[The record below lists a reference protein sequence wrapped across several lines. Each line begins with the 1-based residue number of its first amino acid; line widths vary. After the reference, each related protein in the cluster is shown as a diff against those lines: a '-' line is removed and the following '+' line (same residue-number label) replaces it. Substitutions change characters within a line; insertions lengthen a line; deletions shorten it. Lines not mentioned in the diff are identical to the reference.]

1 MSEVKAYDGSRVVVT
16 AEVIDHIV
24 RKHPQMLSIAGFGK
38 EQLLPSLFRALES
51 PTKVFLDAH
60 GSRYFILKAGDLY
73 LNVIVIR
80 GSVKM
85 AYLIGERT
93 YARMRKARWLRRLY

>member
-1 MSEVKAYDGSRVVVT
+1 MTEVRAYDGSQVVVT
-16 AEVIDHIV
+16 GEAIDHIA
-24 RKHPQMLSIAGFGK
+24 RKHPQMLSIVGFGK
-38 EQLLPSLFRALES
+38 EQLLSALIQALED
-51 PTKVFLDAH
+51 PTKVFLDAR

-80 GSVKM
+80 GSVKT

>member
-1 MSEVKAYDGSRVVVT
+1 MSEVKAYDGSQVVIT
-16 AEVIDHIV
+16 PEVIDHIV
-24 RKHPQMLSIAGFGK
+24 RKHSQMLSIVGFGK
-38 EQLLPSLFRALES
+38 EQLLSSLIRALES
-51 PTKVFLDAH
+51 PMKVFLDAR
-60 GSRYFILKAGDLY
+60 GSRYFILRADDLY

-80 GSVKM
+80 GSVKT